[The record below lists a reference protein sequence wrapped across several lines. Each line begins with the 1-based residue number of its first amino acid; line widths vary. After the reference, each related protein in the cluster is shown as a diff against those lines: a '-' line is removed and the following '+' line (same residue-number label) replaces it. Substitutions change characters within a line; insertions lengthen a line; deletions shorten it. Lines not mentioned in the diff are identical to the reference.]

1 MNAILRPWHSDDAE
15 ALAEVFERA
24 DDALLSNIPDDR
36 TIAGAQAWIETITDA
51 EAAGDLCARVIADD
65 GDGVD
70 DGDDADDGDGSEQR
84 ILGNVI
90 ASGIERRHSSA
101 WISYWSVAEAR
112 GQGLVSAALRSLVD
126 LLHDDLGIY
135 RLELGYRVNNPASAS
150 VAKNAGFIV
159 EGREREKLLYDGT
172 RYDTEICARL
182 SGDPRHPGARLPM
195 AAPH

>member
-1 MNAILRPWHSDDAE
+1 M
-15 ALAEVFERA
+15 
-24 DDALLSNIPDDR
+24 
-36 TIAGAQAWIETITDA
+36 
-51 EAAGDLCARVIADD
+51 
-65 GDGVD
+65 
-70 DGDDADDGDGSEQR
+70 
-84 ILGNVI
+84 

>member
-1 MNAILRPWHSDDAE
+1 MNAIVRPWHSDDAD

-36 TIAGAQAWIETITDA
+36 TITGARAWIETITDA
-51 EAAGDLCARVIADD
+51 EAAGELCARAIV
-65 GDGVD
+65 GHGVD
-70 DGDDADDGDGSEQR
+70 DGDDVDDGDGSEQR
-84 ILGNVI
+84 ILGNVM

>member
-1 MNAILRPWHSDDAE
+1 M
-15 ALAEVFERA
+15 
-24 DDALLSNIPDDR
+24 
-36 TIAGAQAWIETITDA
+36 
-51 EAAGDLCARVIADD
+51 
-65 GDGVD
+65 
-70 DGDDADDGDGSEQR
+70 
-84 ILGNVI
+84 
-90 ASGIERRHSSA
+90 
-101 WISYWSVAEAR
+101 AEAR

>member
-1 MNAILRPWHSDDAE
+1 MSAILRPWHSGDAE
-15 ALAEVFERA
+15 ALTEVYGRA

-36 TIAGAQAWIETITDA
+36 TIAGARTWITTVTDA
-51 EAAGDLCARVIADD
+51 EAAGNLCARAI
-65 GDGVD
+65 VD
-70 DGDDADDGDGSEQR
+70 DGGGSERR
-84 ILGNVI
+84 ILGNVM

-112 GQGLVSAALRSLVD
+112 GQGSASAALRSLVD

-172 RYDTEICARL
+172 RYDTEVCARL
-182 SGDPRHPGARLPM
+182 SDDPRAGGLRLSIVSTA
-195 AAPH
+195 AAPRIAT